1 MIKIF
6 GLRILT
12 KKDVDTTNENMELLV
27 SKINS
32 LTDAHFRLSDY
43 VVAIDDVVD
52 DLLAEEKV
60 FKKVSKP
67 KTTKKTKK

>member
-27 SKINS
+27 SKINL
-32 LTDAHFRLSDY
+32 LTDAHFKLSAY
-43 VVAIDDVVD
+43 VIAIDDVV

>member
-27 SKINS
+27 SKINL

-43 VVAIDDVVD
+43 VVAIDDVV

>member
-27 SKINS
+27 SKINL

-43 VVAIDDVVD
+43 VIAIDDVV

>member
-12 KKDVDTTNENMELLV
+12 KKDVDTTNENMDLLV
-27 SKINS
+27 SKINL
-32 LTDAHFRLSDY
+32 LTDAHFKLADY
-43 VVAIDDVVD
+43 VIAIDDIV

-67 KTTKKTKK
+67 KPTKKTKK

>member
-32 LTDAHFRLSDY
+32 LTDAHFKLSDY
-43 VVAIDDVVD
+43 VTAIDDLV

>member
-12 KKDVDTTNENMELLV
+12 KKDVDTTNENMDLLV
-27 SKINS
+27 SKINL
-32 LTDAHFRLSDY
+32 LTDAHFKLSDY
-43 VVAIDDVVD
+43 VIAIDDIV

>member
-27 SKINS
+27 SKINL
-32 LTDAHFRLSDY
+32 LTDAHFKLSDY
-43 VVAIDDVVD
+43 VNEIDDLV

>member
-27 SKINS
+27 SKINL
-32 LTDAHFRLSDY
+32 LTDAHFKLSDY
-43 VVAIDDVVD
+43 VTAIDDLV
-52 DLLAEEKV
+52 DLLAEENV